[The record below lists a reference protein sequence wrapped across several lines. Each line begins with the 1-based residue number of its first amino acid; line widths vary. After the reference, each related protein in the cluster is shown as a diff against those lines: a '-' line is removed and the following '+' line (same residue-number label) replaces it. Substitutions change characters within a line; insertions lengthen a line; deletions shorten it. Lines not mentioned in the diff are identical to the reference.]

1 MSTCKWCGDNL
12 LRGGTHRGMTDEECE
27 LTELRKLRDRIASW
41 GNDAGWRS
49 QWPELTAEMEAI
61 RERAKELAK

>member
-1 MSTCKWCGDNL
+1 MSTCKWCG
-12 LRGGTHRGMTDEECE
+12 EEPDWLAYHAADCE

-61 RERAKELAK
+61 RERAKDLAK

>member
-1 MSTCKWCGDNL
+1 MRTCKWCGGDVSHP
-12 LRGGTHRGMTDEECE
+12 LRQHSELHCE